1 MTLPSELPKD
11 ELVEN
16 TQVDLS
22 NLNLTTNQIGKNIE
36 RSRSFLLSQYKD
48 ITTFLDEA
56 TDEFEI
62 GQLVHLESFGLYDAM
77 SSIEIMDP
85 KMDSGMILESDLNKP
100 QFKLHACLKPEEVL
114 GIIDNLFTCEMTWHA
129 GHSLSQTLFTCMY
142 FHHVMDL
149 GPELFINNSNDE
161 NLPMEFVILVLKA
174 YVLGTV
180 KCCHLVLYEMTK
192 GNVYEEEDFSANKYG
207 VSMYEDFPYSQ
218 CIKLIEDAEAWMEQH
233 GCRWIR
239 KKGHHD
245 CENIIRAILS
255 RLCLRK
261 YALFKFIRPVFRF
274 FPVVRTQG
282 SRIAVGFTNYSN
294 LGFSFE
300 KFTLLLGLI
309 CMSQSRCQ
317 QYPQAQRH
325 LNMSIQ
331 LLNEI
336 KDELNNNCFGLGID
350 VTGAF
355 DPLINRKL
363 VSQTPPR
370 PTQLLTMQESVDEMM
385 NMLKSLN
392 STCEIIEYKSAT
404 SLMNFLVYHASQ
416 QPPPCAFSRSI
427 LQSTL
432 CTENR
437 VLDVVAALPNK
448 VHIYAIVSKISKLIH
463 NFVDSTVKPLT
474 DLYRILCH
482 NRSRQRRNMCKVLN
496 DWDLLQ
502 EEAEHIDKE
511 LQRLTHEEPIVTDE
525 GDSYSF
531 HLSSWV
537 YHTKLE
543 LLETILFLGFELELY
558 GTHEY
563 VMIYW
568 YIDYLLG
575 VHYQHLER
583 IHMHITDIKYKDQ
596 HGSFRASPSSAS
608 SVSLLISQQMM
619 MMAKQ
624 DICRGIHRTISALR
638 KTGHVIYPQLEF
650 DDESTRF
657 WHRFRIYKTLG
668 SPTILSYKDF
678 KEMTQFDN
686 VTALDLIN
694 ASLQNFQAARSSIES
709 LLAMETSELKMDFC
723 HDDYTKELRAMLRVC
738 IANIVNLHK
747 IIEEYKPILDPNNV
761 KESDIITTGKP
772 ILDPNNDQESDTTTS
787 RKQQKKKQRQKS
799 KKPMK
804 SSSIQ
809 SEKMISLQKDNKTAS
824 FEFKYHPWYPVITLK

>member
-100 QFKLHACLKPEEVL
+100 QFKLHACLKPE
-114 GIIDNLFTCEMTWHA
+114 EMTWHA

-239 KKGHHD
+239 KK
-245 CENIIRAILS
+245 
-255 RLCLRK
+255 
-261 YALFKFIRPVFRF
+261 
-274 FPVVRTQG
+274 
-282 SRIAVGFTNYSN
+282 
-294 LGFSFE
+294 
-300 KFTLLLGLI
+300 GLI